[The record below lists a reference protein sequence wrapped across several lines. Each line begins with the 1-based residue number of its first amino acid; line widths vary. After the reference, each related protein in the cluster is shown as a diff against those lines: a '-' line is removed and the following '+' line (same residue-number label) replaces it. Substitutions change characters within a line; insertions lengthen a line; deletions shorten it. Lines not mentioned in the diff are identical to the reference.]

1 MSDSRKIVDK
11 SLKLTEN
18 RCTYAEGGPITPR
31 SLADAWT
38 PPEEAYP
45 EPEKEYP
52 LTGKFLDIIGEYPS
66 IIKNAVANTVAYP
79 HDIYTGEK
87 QLYNFDP
94 ETGERHISDEAIGKA
109 LDVSNAAMTGGF
121 GLAAIRP
128 PVAGEYSN
136 TLRMFAGPNSKTAD
150 LEALASA
157 KDMIKN
163 KVPAEEVRQSTG
175 WELTPHGHWRYEIS
189 DKDIK
194 LTPQAEKHFTQSG
207 SPLDQHIES
216 QPKNFFLGPDGDRVY
231 FADHPELFAAYPE
244 LAHNLVKGTRAGEK
258 SPSSG
263 YYSDALGVGVK
274 SPSPEGAE
282 STLIH
287 EMQHWIQRQEGWPS
301 GASMA
306 ASRFEIE
313 KALQDKIRS
322 ALNEKGVWIE
332 QQMQSGYGSP
342 EWKAIQPEIKR
353 LNKEMREAKK
363 LLKQPDALKEAAWD
377 DYFKTAGEVE
387 SRNSELRRYL
397 SDAQRKKAAP
407 ATTQDVPY
415 EQQIVKYRH
424 NAEGGAVY
432 PLHRAEGGEASW
444 WDKAGDYLSYIPIT
458 KHPMV
463 QAALYALDP
472 TPANEGEDETA
483 RQIAHGLRS
492 GWEGSA
498 ETPVERKFGGKT
510 TKSGPVVEQA
520 LMLTLKKASSRRG
533 RPD

>member
-94 ETGERHISDEAIGKA
+94 ETGERRISDEAIGKA

-175 WELTPHGHWRYEIS
+175 WELTPHGDWRYEIADNKARLS
-189 DKDIK
+189 QMAEEQMAGGAGKDTRLLK
-194 LTPQAEKHFTQSG
+194 DPEREKFYSAGQFGG
-207 SPLDQHIES
+207 SARY
-216 QPKNFFLGPDGDRVY
+216 FL
-231 FADHPELFAAYPE
+231 DHPELFEAYPE
-244 LAHNLVKGTRAGEK
+244 LTGMILKARWTPDRSRTGSFGPLGMTVGASHPDE
-258 SPSSG
+258 
-263 YYSDALGVGVK
+263 AL
-274 SPSPEGAE
+274 SAA
-282 STLIH
+282 LH
-287 EMQHWIQRQEGWPS
+287 EAQHYVQKQEGWS
-301 GASMA
+301 RGANTRAIMA
-306 ASRFEIE
+306 DNTQAYKESLERIKYNLDYAKTNLANVEE
-313 KALQDKIRS
+313 GSLNWANLKAY
-322 ALNEKGVWIE
+322 E
-332 QQMQSGYGSP
+332 
-342 EWKAIQPEIKR
+342 KR
-353 LNKEMREAKK
+353 LKENRKELKTALKPENLNREA
-363 LLKQPDALKEAAWD
+363 WD
-377 DYFKTAGEVE
+377 EYKRTAGEVE
-387 SRNSELRRYL
+387 ARLTENRRL
-397 SDAQRKKAAP
+397 MNAEQRRKRMP
-407 ATTQDVPY
+407 ATDQDVRFDD
-415 EQQIVKYRH
+415 QIVRRQMDA
-424 NAEGGAVY
+424 NGGAIH
-432 PLHRAEGGEASW
+432 PLHRAGGGETSW

-510 TKSGPVVEQA
+510 AKSGPVVEQA